1 MTLFKKL
8 AIAATLAFLNMA
20 GAHAASMEEDTTFLL
35 QNSNAD
41 LPGVFTGHYPIS
53 NLGLD
58 INLMPV
64 QTRIVGDTFVDEF
77 ILQVLDSQDLSISFV
92 ALTTTVNNV
101 VIPNVTFSG
110 ATLYDF
116 LGDIYPFS
124 ASMFTSTSFSASGLT
139 LDSGLYA
146 LQVTGMI
153 NVADGAYGGS
163 LETVPSVPEPATWAL
178 MVVGFGL
185 VSAISR
191 RRAIRGH

>member
-1 MTLFKKL
+1 MTMFKKL
-8 AIAATLAFLNMA
+8 AIAATLAVLNLA
-20 GAHAASMEEDTTFLL
+20 GAHAASVEEDTTFLL

-58 INLMPV
+58 INGVPV

-77 ILQVLDSQDLSISFV
+77 ILQVLDSQNLSINFA

-101 VIPNVTFSG
+101 AIPDVTFSG
-110 ATLYDF
+110 AALYDF
-116 LGDIYPFS
+116 FSNIYPFS
-124 ASMFTSTSFSASGLT
+124 SSVFTSTSFSASGLT

-146 LQVTGMI
+146 VEVTGTI

-163 LETVPSVPEPATWAL
+163 LDTVPSVPEPATWAL
-178 MVVGFGL
+178 MLVGFGL

-191 RRAIRGH
+191 RRAVCGH